1 MSLGRLVVDS
11 SPLNYFARSNQLP
24 IFAKLVAGSVCL
36 ITKAV
41 EEELLRGG
49 SKHAQLFQAS
59 AQPWVTV
66 VDESALDYLT
76 LFSEYHDRLGRG
88 SRNIGEATTL
98 AYAEFHN
105 IVAVIDDRVGRR
117 HGVERGVKVTGTLEL
132 LCKGIREG
140 YVEPGEATEVV
151 DLLSDHEAFLPC
163 DGAGFIEWAHAE
175 GLLE

>member
-1 MSLGRLVVDS
+1 LTAGRLVIDS

-24 IFAKLVAGSVCL
+24 IMSKLVAGHSCF

-49 SKHAQLFQAS
+49 SRHAQLYQAS
-59 AQPWVTV
+59 AQSWITTV
-66 VDESALDYLT
+66 EPAELGYLV
-76 LFSEYHDRLGRG
+76 LFSEYHGRLGKG
-88 SRNIGEATTL
+88 PRNIGEATTL

-105 IVAVIDDRVGRR
+105 ITAMVDDRAGRR

-132 LCKGIREG
+132 LCRGIRDG
-140 YVEPGEATEVV
+140 VLEAAEAVAVV

-163 DGAGFIEWAHAE
+163 DGAGFVEWAHSV